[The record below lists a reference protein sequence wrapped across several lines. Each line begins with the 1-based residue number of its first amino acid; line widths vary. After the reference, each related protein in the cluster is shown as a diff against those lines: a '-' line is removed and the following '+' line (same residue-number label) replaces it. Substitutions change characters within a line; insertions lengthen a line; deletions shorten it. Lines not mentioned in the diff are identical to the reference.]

1 MGSRIAE
8 IDQHPIAHVLG
19 DKAVEAAADRI
30 ADRAVVIADQLAQIL
45 WVMTGR

>member
-19 DKAVEAAADRI
+19 DKAVEAADRI
-30 ADRAVVIADQLAQIL
+30 ADRAVVIANQLAQIL

>member
-19 DKAVEAAADRI
+19 DKVEAADRI

>member
-19 DKAVEAAADRI
+19 DKAVEAADRI
-30 ADRAVVIADQLAQIL
+30 ADRAVIADQLAQIL